1 MAKAK
6 KKKSGLV
13 EVKVKIQATEH
24 VYNLCVGFDV
34 DKLEATVLSVKRG
47 SIDFD
52 WDKLVAGLGVGRI
65 KNAIGKALYLNEL
78 KSNGSDFML
87 SV

>member
-13 EVKVKIQATEH
+13 EVKVKIRATEY

-34 DKLEATVLSVKRG
+34 EKLEATVLSVKRG
-47 SIDFD
+47 SIDFE